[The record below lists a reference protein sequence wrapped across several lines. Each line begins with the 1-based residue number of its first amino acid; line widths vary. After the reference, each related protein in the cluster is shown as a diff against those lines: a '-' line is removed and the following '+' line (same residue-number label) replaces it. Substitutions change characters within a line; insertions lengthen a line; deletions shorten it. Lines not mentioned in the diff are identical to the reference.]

1 MKIQEFLN
9 YRKELLDSSK
19 DEEGFVQ
26 QTQLLSQILPL
37 MVDAKLLDSEDWNDS
52 YFFNPS
58 ENLKVNG
65 YTVNESSERLQ
76 LFIVNEASIDLTSS
90 DKDLQISTKGYYD
103 NQFKRVTKFL
113 NKAIKGY
120 LSDEVQD
127 ADPIRPLL
135 SQLSSSTGA
144 EQFDVIEI
152 FLVSA
157 TATTETRGTMP
168 QPKRIEFEDENISVA
183 FTRDRERIKKELLV
197 IKKLVDLNF
206 LYDVLISQ
214 GNREALVIDFENL
227 FDYKIE
233 VIQAADEE
241 NFESFLC
248 VLPAQILSDLYKRYS
263 SRLLE
268 KNVRS
273 FLQFK
278 KGSANSGIRDT
289 IKTCPEKFI
298 AFNNGITI
306 TATGKEF
313 ETRNGKVFIKT
324 LTDFQIVNGGQ
335 TTASIYFTQKD
346 GFSIDR
352 VKIMAKINVARD
364 VSEEDLNELISD
376 ISKYSNSQTRVSSV
390 DLSSRSPQL
399 SKIKSLSD
407 SIVTPSGRKW
417 FFEKSR
423 GEFNTKLRIAG
434 SNKARIE
441 KEYPKSY
448 RFTKEQLGKYFTAW
462 GEQPYVVKK
471 GGEKVFRYFLEEITG
486 ELRGKKAVNVN
497 RDFYEELISKII
509 LFTELEKI
517 YGQGKNSMGQIR
529 SAVVPYTISIMFI
542 YTDGAKQG
550 KQFDLSK
557 IWKKERLEDDLE
569 TFFTELMEL
578 MNGLIKKY
586 SESDD
591 YGEYA
596 KNKKLWE
603 DISGSKEIEKFMTSR
618 ISQQILNKYSIPLK
632 EKKNGETPEVDFE
645 RIQMNIE
652 VVAKGMEFY
661 TELRKKC
668 HGLSKLQE
676 KKIDAIISSII
687 KQEDLSEDILR
698 FEKNLMIEVRKN
710 SPELFD
716 QINVTQNYLLE
727 STLKFI
733 VLKYNQALEKGID
746 LLDYFK
752 AIEKHAKEEQNK
764 YASAFNMIAV
774 NLAKGI
780 APSLR
785 EVQLASNYFKKEA
798 SNKNISLNTPGPI
811 PNISLSVLRQMVE
824 WDSRMKVLTQGE
836 RAYLADLAYE
846 LKPLNQFHKTNAQ
859 KHLCTIMKAGF
870 RLK

>member
-1 MKIQEFLN
+1 MKIEEFLN

-37 MVDAKLLDSEDWNDS
+37 LVDAKLLDSEDWNDS
-52 YFFNPS
+52 YFLNTA
-58 ENLKVNG
+58 ENLKLNG

-76 LFIVNEASIDLTSS
+76 LFIVDESSIDLTSS
-90 DKDLQISTKGYYD
+90 KKDLQISTKSHYD
-103 NQFKRVTKFL
+103 NQFRRVTKFL

-120 LSDEVQD
+120 LNDDVQD

-135 SQLSSSTGA
+135 SQLSSATGK

-157 TATTETRGTMP
+157 TATMEIRGSIP
-168 QPKRIEFEDENISVA
+168 QPKRIEFEDESISVGY
-183 FTRDRERIKKELLV
+183 TRNREKVNKELLI

-233 VIQAADEE
+233 VIKAADEV
-241 NFESFLC
+241 NFESYLC
-248 VLPAQILSDLYKRYS
+248 VLPANILSELYKRYS

-278 KGSANSGIRDT
+278 GANKGIRET
-289 IKTCPEKFI
+289 IRVSPEKFI

-306 TATGKEF
+306 TSTAKEI
-313 ETRNGKVFIKT
+313 ESINEKMFIKS

-346 GFSIDR
+346 GFSIEK
-352 VKIMAKINVARD
+352 VKIMAKINVAHE
-364 VSEEDLNELISD
+364 VTEEGLDSLISD
-376 ISKYSNSQTRVSSV
+376 ISRYSNSQTKVSNV

-399 SKIKSLSD
+399 NKIKALSE
-407 SIVTPSGRKW
+407 SIITPSGRKW

-441 KEYPKSY
+441 KEYPKNF
-448 RFTKEQLGKYFTAW
+448 RFSKEQLGKYFTAW
-462 GEQPYVVKK
+462 GDQPYVVKK

-497 RDFYEELISKII
+497 RDFYEDLISKII
-509 LFTELEKI
+509 LFTQLEKI

-529 SAVVPYTISIMFI
+529 SAVVPYAISIIYI
-542 YTDGAKQG
+542 YTDGAKEG

-557 IWKKERLEDDLE
+557 IWKKEKLEDDLV

-578 MNGLIKKY
+578 MNSLIKKY

-603 DISGSKEIEKFMTSR
+603 NISVSKEIEKYMTSK
-618 ISQQILNKYSIPLK
+618 ISQQILGKYSIAVK
-632 EKKNGETPEVDFE
+632 EKKNGEKIEVDFE
-645 RIQMNIE
+645 KVQMNIE
-652 VVAKGMEFY
+652 ILSKGMEFY
-661 TELRKKC
+661 NQLRKKYSS
-668 HGLSKLQE
+668 LSKIQE
-676 KKIDAIISSII
+676 KKMDTIISSII
-687 KQEDLSEDILR
+687 KLEDLSEDVLR
-698 FEKNLMIEVRKN
+698 FESNLMIEIRK
-710 SPELFD
+710 SDPELFD
-716 QINVTQNYLLE
+716 QINAPYNYQIE
-727 STLKFI
+727 STLKLI
-733 VLKYNQALEKGID
+733 VLKYNQAIENGIGLQD
-746 LLDYFK
+746 FFK
-752 AIEKHAKEEQNK
+752 TIEQKTSEGSNK
-764 YASAFNMIAV
+764 YASVFNKIA
-774 NLAKGI
+774 LELSKGI
-780 APSLR
+780 APS
-785 EVQLASNYFKKEA
+785 VKDIHLASNYFNKEA
-798 SNKNISLNTPGPI
+798 KTTINVNTSSTIPTINLNI
-811 PNISLSVLRQMVE
+811 LRQMVE
-824 WDSRMKVLTQGE
+824 WDSRMKILSTGE

-846 LKPLNQFHKTNAQ
+846 LKPLNEFHKTNAE
-859 KHLCTIMKAGF
+859 KHLKTLLKSGF
-870 RLK
+870 YLI

>member
-52 YFFNPS
+52 YYLNPA
-58 ENLKVNG
+58 ENFKVNG

-76 LFIVNEASIDLTSS
+76 LFIVDETSIDLTASE
-90 DKDLQISTKGYYD
+90 KALQISTKNYYD
-103 NQFKRVTKFL
+103 NQFKRVTRFL

-120 LSDEVQD
+120 LNDEVQD

-135 SQLSSSTGA
+135 SQLSSATGA

-157 TATTETRGTMP
+157 SATTETRGTLP
-168 QPKRIEFEDENISVA
+168 QPKRIEFEDENISVS
-183 FTRDRERIKKELLV
+183 FTRNRERVKKDLLI

-214 GNREALVIDFENL
+214 GNREALIIDFENL

-233 VIQAADEE
+233 VIKAAEEE
-241 NFESFLC
+241 NFESYLC
-248 VLPAQILSDLYKRYS
+248 VLPAHILSDLYKRYS

-278 KGSANSGIRDT
+278 GANKGIRET
-289 IKTCPEKFI
+289 IRISPEKFI

-306 TATGKEF
+306 TSTAKDL
-313 ETRNGKVFIKT
+313 ETKNGKLFIKS

-346 GFSIDR
+346 GFPIDK
-352 VKIMAKINVARD
+352 VKVMAKINVALD
-364 VSEEDLNELISD
+364 VTEEGLDSLISD
-376 ISKYSNSQTRVSSV
+376 ISRYSNSQTKVSNV

-399 SKIKSLSD
+399 NKIKALSD

-423 GEFNTKLRIAG
+423 GDFNTKLRIAG

-441 KEYPKSY
+441 KEYPKNY

-462 GEQPYVVKK
+462 GDQPYVVKK
-471 GGEKVFRYFLEEITG
+471 GGEKVFRYFLEEISG
-486 ELRGKKAVNVN
+486 ELRGKKAINVN

-509 LFTELEKI
+509 LFTQLEKI
-517 YGQGKNSMGQIR
+517 YGQGRHSMGQIR
-529 SAVVPYTISIMFI
+529 SAVVPYAISVIYI
-542 YTDGAKQG
+542 YTDGAKAG

-557 IWKKERLEDDLE
+557 IWKKEKLEDDLV

-578 MNGLIKKY
+578 MNGLIKNY

-603 DISGSKEIEKFMTSR
+603 DISASKEIEIFMTSK
-618 ISQQILNKYSIPLK
+618 IAQQILSKYSIPVK
-632 EKKNGETPEVDFE
+632 EKKNGGTIEVDFE

-652 VVAKGMEFY
+652 VLSKGMEFY
-661 TELRKKC
+661 NQLREKYD
-668 HGLSKLQE
+668 GLSTLQE
-676 KKIDAIISSII
+676 KKMDTIISSII
-687 KQEDLSEDILR
+687 KLEDLNEDHLR
-698 FEKNLMIEVRKN
+698 FESNLMNDIRKN
-710 SPELFD
+710 NPEIFD
-716 QINVTQNYLLE
+716 QINSSYHYQLE

-733 VLKYNQALEKGID
+733 ILKYNQAIEKGIGLKDFFKHIENNASESNSKYASVFNKIALELEKG
-746 LLDYFK
+746 
-752 AIEKHAKEEQNK
+752 N
-764 YASAFNMIAV
+764 
-774 NLAKGI
+774 
-780 APSLR
+780 APS
-785 EVQLASNYFKKEA
+785 VKDISLASNYYNKESTTTKDTSISAVPKINLNVLKK
-798 SNKNISLNTPGPI
+798 
-811 PNISLSVLRQMVE
+811 MVE
-824 WDSRMKVLTQGE
+824 WDSRMKILSYGE
-836 RAYLADLAYE
+836 RQYMADLAYE
-846 LKPLNQFHKTNAQ
+846 LKPLNEFHKKNVE
-859 KHLCTIMKAGF
+859 KHLVALLKAG
-870 RLK
+870 LIIN

>member
-19 DEEGFVQ
+19 DEDGFVQ

-52 YFFNPS
+52 YFLNAS
-58 ENLKVNG
+58 ENLKLNG

-76 LFIVNEASIDLTSS
+76 LFIVDESSIDLTSS
-90 DKDLQISTKGYYD
+90 DKDLQISTKSHYD

-120 LSDEVQD
+120 LNDDVQD

-135 SQLSSSTGA
+135 SQISSATGA

-157 TATTETRGTMP
+157 TATTETRGAIP
-168 QPKRIEFEDENISVA
+168 QPKRIEFEDENISVS
-183 FTRDRERIKKELLV
+183 FTRNRERVSKELLI

-214 GNREALVIDFENL
+214 GNREALVIDFETL

-233 VIQAADEE
+233 VIKAAEEE
-241 NFESFLC
+241 NFESYLC
-248 VLPAQILSDLYKRYS
+248 VLPANILSDLYKRYS

-278 KGSANSGIRDT
+278 GANKGIRET
-289 IKTCPEKFI
+289 IRVSPEKFI

-306 TATGKEF
+306 TSTAKEI
-313 ETRNGKVFIKT
+313 ESKNGKMFIKS

-346 GFSIDR
+346 GFSIDK

-364 VSEEDLNELISD
+364 VTEEGLNSLISD
-376 ISKYSNSQTRVSSV
+376 ISRYSNSQTKVSNV

-399 SKIKSLSD
+399 NKIKALSE
-407 SIVTPSGRKW
+407 SIITPSGRKW

-441 KEYPKSY
+441 KEYPKDY
-448 RFTKEQLGKYFTAW
+448 RFSKEQLGKYFTAW

-497 RDFYEELISKII
+497 RDFYEDLISKII
-509 LFTELEKI
+509 LFTQLEKI
-517 YGQGKNSMGQIR
+517 YGQGKHSMGQIR
-529 SAVVPYTISIMFI
+529 SAVVPYAISIIYI
-542 YTDGAKQG
+542 YTDGAKDG

-557 IWKKERLEDDLE
+557 IWKKEKLEDDLI
-569 TFFTELMEL
+569 TFFTELMQL
-578 MNGLIKKY
+578 MNGLIKTY

-603 DISGSKEIEKFMTSR
+603 DISDSKEIEKFMTSK
-618 ISQQILNKYSIPLK
+618 ISQHILSKYSIAVK
-632 EKKNGETPEVDFE
+632 EKKNGKKTEVNFE
-645 RIQMNIE
+645 KIQMNIE
-652 VVAKGMEFY
+652 VLSKGMEFY
-661 TELRKKC
+661 NQLRKKYDR
-668 HGLSKLQE
+668 LSKLQE
-676 KKIDAIISSII
+676 MKMDTIISSII
-687 KQEDLSEDILR
+687 KLEDLSEDVLR
-698 FEKNLMIEVRKN
+698 FESNLMIEIRKN
-710 SPELFD
+710 NPEIFD
-716 QINVTQNYLLE
+716 QINVPYNYQIE
-727 STLKFI
+727 STLKLI
-733 VLKYNQALEKGID
+733 VLKYNQAIENGIGLQD
-746 LLDYFK
+746 FFK
-752 AIEKHAKEEQNK
+752 TIEQKTSESSKK
-764 YASAFNMIAV
+764 YASIFNRIA
-774 NLAKGI
+774 LDLSKGI
-780 APSLR
+780 APS
-785 EVQLASNYFKKEA
+785 VKDIHLASNYF
-798 SNKNISLNTPGPI
+798 NKDAPTIIKAISSSEVPTINLNT
-811 PNISLSVLRQMVE
+811 LRQMVE
-824 WDSRMKVLTQGE
+824 WDSRMKILSTGE
-836 RAYLADLAYE
+836 RAYIADLAYE
-846 LKPLNQFHKTNAQ
+846 LKPLNEFHKTNAER
-859 KHLCTIMKAGF
+859 HLFTLIKSGF
-870 RLK
+870 TTN

>member
-52 YFFNPS
+52 YFLNTA

-76 LFIVNEASIDLTSS
+76 LFIVDESSIDLTSS
-90 DKDLQISTKGYYD
+90 DKDLQISTKSHYD

-113 NKAIKGY
+113 NRAIKGY
-120 LSDEVQD
+120 LNDDVQD

-135 SQLSSSTGA
+135 SQLSSATGA

-168 QPKRIEFEDENISVA
+168 QPKRIEFEDENISVG
-183 FTRDRERIKKELLV
+183 FTRNRERVNKELLI

-214 GNREALVIDFENL
+214 GNREALVIDFESL

-233 VIQAADEE
+233 VIKAAEEE
-241 NFESFLC
+241 NFESYLC
-248 VLPAQILSDLYKRYS
+248 VLPAHILSDLYKRYS

-278 KGSANSGIRDT
+278 GANKGIRET
-289 IKTCPEKFI
+289 IRVSPEKFI

-306 TATGKEF
+306 TSTAKEI
-313 ETRNGKVFIKT
+313 ESKNGKMFIKS

-346 GFSIDR
+346 GFPIDK

-364 VSEEDLNELISD
+364 VTEEGLDSLISD
-376 ISKYSNSQTRVSSV
+376 ISRYSNSQTKVSNV

-399 SKIKSLSD
+399 NKLKALSD

-441 KEYPKSY
+441 KEYPKNY

-462 GEQPYVVKK
+462 GDQPYVVKK

-486 ELRGKKAVNVN
+486 ELRGRKAVTVN
-497 RDFYEELISKII
+497 RNFYEELISKII
-509 LFTELEKI
+509 LFTQLEKT
-517 YGQGKNSMGQIR
+517 YGQGKHSMGQIR
-529 SAVVPYTISIMFI
+529 SAVVPYSISVI
-542 YTDGAKQG
+542 YIFTDGAKEG

-557 IWKKERLEDDLE
+557 IWKKEKLEDDLV

-578 MNGLIKKY
+578 MNSLIKKY

-591 YGEYA
+591 YGEYS

-603 DISGSKEIEKFMTSR
+603 NISSSKELEKFMSSE
-618 ISQQILNKYSIPLK
+618 IAKMILKKYSVAVK
-632 EKKNGETPEVDFE
+632 EKGNGDNQEVDFE

-652 VVAKGMEFY
+652 VISKGMEFY
-661 TELRKKC
+661 NQLRKKYD
-668 HGLSKLQE
+668 GLSKFQE
-676 KKIDAIISSII
+676 KKMDTIISSII
-687 KQEDLSEDILR
+687 KLEDLSEDNLR
-698 FEKNLMIEVRKN
+698 FENNLMNEIRKN
-710 SPELFD
+710 NPEIFD
-716 QINVTQNYLLE
+716 QINTPYNYQIE
-727 STLKFI
+727 STLKLI
-733 VLKYNQALEKGID
+733 ILKYNQAIESGIGLKDFFKSIEQKTSESNSKYASVFNKIALELEKGT
-746 LLDYFK
+746 
-752 AIEKHAKEEQNK
+752 
-764 YASAFNMIAV
+764 
-774 NLAKGI
+774 
-780 APSLR
+780 APS
-785 EVQLASNYFKKEA
+785 VKDVHLASNYFNKEA
-798 SNKNISLNTPGPI
+798 TTTKEISSSAVPKINLN
-811 PNISLSVLRQMVE
+811 VLRQMVE
-824 WDSRMKVLTQGE
+824 WDSRMKILSNGE
-836 RAYLADLAYE
+836 RQYMADLAYE
-846 LKPLNQFHKTNAQ
+846 LKPLNQFHKTNAER
-859 KHLCTIMKAGF
+859 HLKSLLKAGF
-870 RLK
+870 KVK

>member
-52 YFFNPS
+52 YFLNTA
-58 ENLKVNG
+58 ENLKLNG

-76 LFIVNEASIDLTSS
+76 LFIVDESSIDLTSH
-90 DKDLQISTKGYYD
+90 DKDLQISTKSYYD

-120 LSDEVQD
+120 LNDEVQD

-135 SQLSSSTGA
+135 SQLSSSSGA

-152 FLVSA
+152 FLVTA
-157 TATTETRGTMP
+157 TATTEARGTMP

-183 FTRDRERIKKELLV
+183 FTRNRERVKKELLI

-227 FDYKIE
+227 FNHKIE
-233 VIQAADEE
+233 VIKAAEEE

-248 VLPAQILSDLYKRYS
+248 VLPAYILSELYKRYS

-278 KGSANSGIRDT
+278 GTNKGIRET
-289 IKTCPEKFI
+289 IRICPEKFI

-306 TATGKEF
+306 TSTAKEVELKDGKM
-313 ETRNGKVFIKT
+313 FIKS

-346 GFSIDR
+346 GFPIDK
-352 VKIMAKINVARD
+352 VKVMAKINVACD
-364 VSEEDLNELISD
+364 VTEEGLDSLISD
-376 ISKYSNSQTRVSSV
+376 ISRFSNSQTKVSNV

-399 SKIKSLSD
+399 NKIKALSD

-441 KEYPKSY
+441 KDYPKNY
-448 RFTKEQLGKYFTAW
+448 RFSKEQLGKYFTAW
-462 GEQPYVVKK
+462 GDQPYVVKK

-486 ELRGKKAVNVN
+486 ESRGKKAVNIN
-497 RDFYEELISKII
+497 RDFYEDLISKII
-509 LFTELEKI
+509 LFTQLEKI

-529 SAVVPYTISIMFI
+529 SAVVPYAISVIFI
-542 YTDGAKQG
+542 HADGAKQG

-557 IWKKERLEDDLE
+557 IWKKEKLEDDLVI
-569 TFFTELMEL
+569 FFKELMEL
-578 MNGLIKKY
+578 MNSLIKKY

-603 DISGSKEIEKFMTSR
+603 NISESKEIENFMASK
-618 ISQQILNKYSIPLK
+618 ISQQILDKYLVPVK
-632 EKKNGETPEVDFE
+632 EINNGEKVEVDFE

-652 VVAKGMEFY
+652 VLSKGVEFY
-661 TELRKKC
+661 NQLRNKYD
-668 HGLSKLQE
+668 GLSELQE
-676 KKIDAIISSII
+676 KKLDTITSSIL
-687 KQEDLSEDILR
+687 KFEDLSENNLQ
-698 FEKNLMIEVRKN
+698 FERTLMNEIRKN
-710 SPELFD
+710 NPEIFD
-716 QINVTQNYLLE
+716 QLNTPYNYQIE
-727 STLKFI
+727 STLKLI
-733 VLKYNQALEKGID
+733 ILRYNQAIEMGIGLQD
-746 LLDYFK
+746 FFK
-752 AIEKHAKEEQNK
+752 SIEQKTSQTNSK
-764 YASAFNMIAV
+764 YASVFNKIG
-774 NLAKGI
+774 NELADGL
-780 APSLR
+780 APT
-785 EVQLASNYFKKEA
+785 VKDIHLASNYFNKEEIKTNEI
-798 SNKNISLNTPGPI
+798 SVSEVPEININ
-811 PNISLSVLRQMVE
+811 VLRQMVE
-824 WDSRMKVLTQGE
+824 WDSRMKILSHGE
-836 RAYLADLAYE
+836 RAYIADLAYE
-846 LKPLNQFHKTNAQ
+846 LKPLSQFNKTNSE
-859 KHLCTIMKAGF
+859 KHLKTLMKAGF
-870 RLK
+870 MLE

>member
-19 DEEGFVQ
+19 DEDGFVQ
-26 QTQLLSQILPL
+26 QTQLLNQILPL

-52 YFFNPS
+52 YYLNPAD
-58 ENLKVNG
+58 NFKVNG

-76 LFIVNEASIDLTSS
+76 LFIVDEISIDLTASE
-90 DKDLQISTKGYYD
+90 KDLQISTKSYYD

-120 LSDEVQD
+120 LNDEVQD

-135 SQLSSSTGA
+135 SQLSSATGA

-157 TATTETRGTMP
+157 SATTETRGTLP
-168 QPKRIEFEDENISVA
+168 QPKRIEFEDESISVSFA
-183 FTRDRERIKKELLV
+183 RNRVRVKKDLLI
-197 IKKLVDLNF
+197 IKKLIDLNF

-214 GNREALVIDFENL
+214 GNREALIVDFENL

-233 VIQAADEE
+233 VIKAAEEE
-241 NFESFLC
+241 NFESYLC
-248 VLPAQILSDLYKRYS
+248 VLPAHILSNLYKRYS

-278 KGSANSGIRDT
+278 GVNKGIRET
-289 IKTCPEKFI
+289 IRISPEKFI
-298 AFNNGITI
+298 AFNNGITVTS
-306 TATGKEF
+306 TAKDLE
-313 ETRNGKVFIKT
+313 EKNGKLFIKS

-346 GFSIDR
+346 GFPIDK
-352 VKIMAKINVARD
+352 VKVMAKINVARD
-364 VSEEDLNELISD
+364 VTEEGLDSLISD
-376 ISKYSNSQTRVSSV
+376 ISKYSNSQTKVSNV

-399 SKIKSLSD
+399 NKLKALSD

-441 KEYPKSY
+441 KEYPKNY

-462 GEQPYVVKK
+462 GDQPYVVKK
-471 GGEKVFRYFLEEITG
+471 GGEKVFRFFLEEITG
-486 ELRGKKAVNVN
+486 ELRGKKAINVN

-509 LFTELEKI
+509 LFTQLEKI

-529 SAVVPYTISIMFI
+529 SAVVPYAISVIYI
-542 YTDGAKQG
+542 YTDGAKTG

-557 IWKKERLEDDLE
+557 IWKKEKLEDDLV

-578 MNGLIKKY
+578 MNSLIKKY

-603 DISGSKEIEKFMTSR
+603 DISASKEIDKFMTSK
-618 ISQQILNKYSIPLK
+618 IAQQILSKYSILVK
-632 EKKNGETPEVDFE
+632 DRTKGGTTEVDFE
-645 RIQMNIE
+645 RILMNIE
-652 VVAKGMEFY
+652 VLAKGMEFY
-661 TELRKKC
+661 NELRKKYD
-668 HGLSKLQE
+668 GLSKIGE
-676 KKIDAIISSII
+676 KKIDTIISSII
-687 KQEDLSEDILR
+687 NHEDLSEDHLR
-698 FEKNLMIEVRKN
+698 FEKNLMNEIRKN
-710 SPELFD
+710 TPEIFD
-716 QINVTQNYLLE
+716 QISAPYNYQIE

-733 VLKYNQALEKGID
+733 ILKYNQAIENGFSLT
-746 LLDYFK
+746 DYFK
-752 AIEKHAKEEQNK
+752 SIERKTCTGNK
-764 YASAFNMIAV
+764 NYLAVFNKIA
-774 NLAKGI
+774 LELEKGI
-780 APSLR
+780 APSVK
-785 EVQLASNYFKKEA
+785 EIQLASNYFSKEKEPLKETF
-798 SNKNISLNTPGPI
+798 SGPVPKI
-811 PNISLSVLRQMVE
+811 NLSVLREMVE
-824 WDSRMKVLTQGE
+824 WDSRMKVLTASE

-846 LKPLNQFHKTNAQ
+846 LKPLSSFHKANAERYL
-859 KHLCTIMKAGF
+859 KTLLKAGF
-870 RLK
+870 D

>member
-37 MVDAKLLDSEDWNDS
+37 LVDAKLIDSEDWNDS
-52 YFFNPS
+52 YYLNPA
-58 ENLKVNG
+58 ENFKVNG

-76 LFIVNEASIDLTSS
+76 LFIVDETSIDLTASE
-90 DKDLQISTKGYYD
+90 KDLQISTKSYYD
-103 NQFKRVTKFL
+103 NQFKRVTRFL

-120 LSDEVQD
+120 LNDEVQD

-135 SQLSSSTGA
+135 SQLSSATGA

-157 TATTETRGTMP
+157 SATTETRGTLP
-168 QPKRIEFEDENISVA
+168 QPKRIEFEDENISVS
-183 FTRDRERIKKELLV
+183 FTRNRERVKKDLLI
-197 IKKLVDLNF
+197 IKKLVDLNI

-214 GNREALVIDFENL
+214 GNREALLIDFENL

-233 VIQAADEE
+233 VIKAADED
-241 NFESFLC
+241 NFESYLC
-248 VLPAQILSDLYKRYS
+248 VLPAHILSGLYKRYS

-278 KGSANSGIRDT
+278 GANKGIRET
-289 IKTCPEKFI
+289 IRISPEKFI

-306 TATGKEF
+306 TSTAKDLEAK
-313 ETRNGKVFIKT
+313 NGKLFIKS

-346 GFSIDR
+346 GFPIDK
-352 VKIMAKINVARD
+352 VKVMAKINVARD
-364 VSEEDLNELISD
+364 VTEEGLNSLISD
-376 ISKYSNSQTRVSSV
+376 ISRYSNSQTKVSNV

-399 SKIKSLSD
+399 NKLKSLSD

-441 KEYPKSY
+441 KEYPKNY

-486 ELRGKKAVNVN
+486 EFRGKKAVNVN
-497 RDFYEELISKII
+497 REFYEQLISKII
-509 LFTELEKI
+509 LFTQLEII

-529 SAVVPYTISIMFI
+529 SAVVPYAISIMFI

-557 IWKKERLEDDLE
+557 IWKKEKLEDDLE
-569 TFFTELMEL
+569 IFFTELMDL

-586 SESDD
+586 SVSDD

-603 DISGSKEIEKFMTSR
+603 DVSGSKEIDKFMTSK
-618 ISQQILNKYSIPLK
+618 IAQQILSKYSIPIK
-632 EKKNGETPEVDFE
+632 AQKNGEATEVDFE
-645 RIQMNIE
+645 NIQMNID
-652 VVAKGMEFY
+652 VLSKGAEFY
-661 TELRKKC
+661 NQLRKKYD
-668 HGLSKLQE
+668 GLSEFQE
-676 KKIDAIISSII
+676 KKIDTIVSSII
-687 KQEDLSEDILR
+687 RLEDLSEEHLR
-698 FEKNLMIEVRKN
+698 FENNLMKEIRKN
-710 SPELFD
+710 NPEIFD
-716 QINVTQNYLLE
+716 QIDTPYNHLFDG
-727 STLKFI
+727 TLKFI
-733 VLKYNQALEKGID
+733 ILKYNQAIENGIGLQDFFKSIEQKTSQSKAQNASVFNKIALELGKGT
-746 LLDYFK
+746 
-752 AIEKHAKEEQNK
+752 
-764 YASAFNMIAV
+764 
-774 NLAKGI
+774 
-780 APSLR
+780 APT
-785 EVQLASNYFKKEA
+785 VKDIQLASNYFNKKATTTKEISA
-798 SNKNISLNTPGPI
+798 STIPKISLNI
-811 PNISLSVLRQMVE
+811 LRQMVE
-824 WDSRMKVLTQGE
+824 WDSRMKILSNGE
-836 RAYLADLAYE
+836 RQYIADLAYE
-846 LKPLNQFHKTNAQ
+846 LKPLNQFHKKNAER
-859 KHLCTIMKAGF
+859 HLLTLLKAGF
-870 RLK
+870 KLP

>member
-1 MKIQEFLN
+1 
-9 YRKELLDSSK
+9 
-19 DEEGFVQ
+19 
-26 QTQLLSQILPL
+26 

-52 YFFNPS
+52 YYLNPA
-58 ENLKVNG
+58 ENFKVNG

-76 LFIVNEASIDLTSS
+76 LFIVDETSIDLTASE
-90 DKDLQISTKGYYD
+90 KDLQISTKSYYD
-103 NQFKRVTKFL
+103 NQFKRVTRFL

-120 LSDEVQD
+120 LNDEVQD

-135 SQLSSSTGA
+135 SQLSSATGA

-157 TATTETRGTMP
+157 SATTETRGTLP
-168 QPKRIEFEDENISVA
+168 QPKRIEFEDENISVS
-183 FTRDRERIKKELLV
+183 FTRNRERVKKDLLI

-214 GNREALVIDFENL
+214 GNREALIIDFENL

-233 VIQAADEE
+233 VIKAADEE
-241 NFESFLC
+241 NFESYLC
-248 VLPAQILSDLYKRYS
+248 VLPANILSDLYKRYS

-278 KGSANSGIRDT
+278 GANKGIRET
-289 IKTCPEKFI
+289 IRISPEKFI

-306 TATGKEF
+306 TSTAKDLEAK
-313 ETRNGKVFIKT
+313 NGKLFIKS

-346 GFSIDR
+346 GFPIDK
-352 VKIMAKINVARD
+352 VKVMAKINVARD
-364 VSEEDLNELISD
+364 VTEEGLDSLISD
-376 ISKYSNSQTRVSSV
+376 ISRYSNSQTKVSNV

-399 SKIKSLSD
+399 NKLKALSD

-441 KEYPKSY
+441 KEYPKNY

-462 GEQPYVVKK
+462 GDQPYVVKK

-486 ELRGKKAVNVN
+486 ELRGKKAINVN

-509 LFTELEKI
+509 LFTQLEKI

-529 SAVVPYTISIMFI
+529 SAVVPYAISVIYI
-542 YTDGAKQG
+542 YTDGAKAG

-557 IWKKERLEDDLE
+557 IWKKEKLEDDLV

-578 MNGLIKKY
+578 MNGLIKNY

-603 DISGSKEIEKFMTSR
+603 DISTSKEIEKFMTSK
-618 ISQQILNKYSIPLK
+618 IAQQILSKYSIPVR
-632 EKKNGETPEVDFE
+632 EKKNGGTAEVDFE

-652 VVAKGMEFY
+652 VLSKGVEFY
-661 TELRKKC
+661 NQLRKKYD
-668 HGLSKLQE
+668 GLSKLQE
-676 KKIDAIISSII
+676 KKMDTIISSII
-687 KQEDLSEDILR
+687 KLEDLSEDYLR
-698 FEKNLMIEVRKN
+698 FESNLINEIRKN
-710 SPELFD
+710 SPEIFD
-716 QINVTQNYLLE
+716 QINTPYNYQIE
-727 STLKFI
+727 STLKLI
-733 VLKYNQALEKGID
+733 ILKYNQAIENGFGLTDFFKSIEQKTSAVNNKYSSVFNRIAVELEKG
-746 LLDYFK
+746 
-752 AIEKHAKEEQNK
+752 
-764 YASAFNMIAV
+764 V
-774 NLAKGI
+774 
-780 APSLR
+780 APSVK
-785 EVQLASNYFKKEA
+785 EIQLASNYFNKETA
-798 SNKNISLNTPGPI
+798 PAKETPSGAVPKI
-811 PNISLSVLRQMVE
+811 NLSVLRQMVE
-824 WDSRMKVLTQGE
+824 WDSRMKILSNGE
-836 RAYLADLAYE
+836 RQYMADLAYE
-846 LKPLNQFHKTNAQ
+846 LKSLNQFHKTNAE
-859 KHLCTIMKAGF
+859 KHLKTLMKAGF
-870 RLK
+870 SCQ

>member
-52 YFFNPS
+52 YFLNTA
-58 ENLKVNG
+58 ENLKLNG

-76 LFIVNEASIDLTSS
+76 LFIVDESSIDLTSS
-90 DKDLQISTKGYYD
+90 DKNLQISTKSHYD

-120 LSDEVQD
+120 LNDDVQD

-135 SQLSSSTGA
+135 SQLSSATGA

-157 TATTETRGTMP
+157 TATTENRGTMP
-168 QPKRIEFEDENISVA
+168 QPKRIEFEDENISVG
-183 FTRDRERIKKELLV
+183 FTRNRERVNKELLI

-214 GNREALVIDFENL
+214 GNREALVIDFESL

-233 VIQAADEE
+233 VIKAAEEE
-241 NFESFLC
+241 NFESYLC
-248 VLPAQILSDLYKRYS
+248 VLPAHILSDLYKRYS

-278 KGSANSGIRDT
+278 GANKGIRET
-289 IKTCPEKFI
+289 IRVSPEKFI

-306 TATGKEF
+306 TSTAKEI
-313 ETRNGKVFIKT
+313 ESKNGKMFIKS

-346 GFSIDR
+346 GFPIDK

-364 VSEEDLNELISD
+364 VTEEGLDSLISD
-376 ISKYSNSQTRVSSV
+376 ISRYSNSQTKVSNV

-399 SKIKSLSD
+399 NKLKALSD

-441 KEYPKSY
+441 KEYPKNY

-462 GEQPYVVKK
+462 GDQPYVVKK

-486 ELRGKKAVNVN
+486 ELRGRKAVNVN
-497 RDFYEELISKII
+497 RNFYEELISKII
-509 LFTELEKI
+509 LFTQLEKT
-517 YGQGKNSMGQIR
+517 YGQGKHSMGQIR
-529 SAVVPYTISIMFI
+529 SAVVPYSISVI
-542 YTDGAKQG
+542 YIFTDGAKEG

-557 IWKKERLEDDLE
+557 IWKKEKLEDDLV

-578 MNGLIKKY
+578 MNSLIKKY

-591 YGEYA
+591 YGEYS

-603 DISGSKEIEKFMTSR
+603 NISSSKELEKFMSSE
-618 ISQQILNKYSIPLK
+618 IAKMILKKYSVAVK
-632 EKKNGETPEVDFE
+632 EKGNGNNQEVDFE

-652 VVAKGMEFY
+652 VISKGMEFY
-661 TELRKKC
+661 NQLRKKYE
-668 HGLSKLQE
+668 GLSKFQE
-676 KKIDAIISSII
+676 KKMDTIISSII
-687 KQEDLSEDILR
+687 KLEDLSEDNLR
-698 FEKNLMIEVRKN
+698 FEDNLMNEIRKN
-710 SPELFD
+710 NPEIFD
-716 QINVTQNYLLE
+716 QINTPYNYQIE
-727 STLKFI
+727 STLKLI
-733 VLKYNQALEKGID
+733 ILKYNQAIESGIGLKDFFKSIEQKTSESNSKYVSVFNKIALELEKGT
-746 LLDYFK
+746 
-752 AIEKHAKEEQNK
+752 
-764 YASAFNMIAV
+764 
-774 NLAKGI
+774 
-780 APSLR
+780 APS
-785 EVQLASNYFKKEA
+785 VKDIHLASNYFNNEATTTKE
-798 SNKNISLNTPGPI
+798 ISSSAVPKINLN
-811 PNISLSVLRQMVE
+811 VLRQMVE
-824 WDSRMKVLTQGE
+824 WDSRMKILSNGE
-836 RAYLADLAYE
+836 RQYMADLAYE
-846 LKPLNQFHKTNAQ
+846 LKPLNQFHKTNAER
-859 KHLCTIMKAGF
+859 HLKSLLKAGF
-870 RLK
+870 KVK

>member
-52 YFFNPS
+52 YYLNPA
-58 ENLKVNG
+58 ENFKVNG

-76 LFIVNEASIDLTSS
+76 LFIVDETSIDLTASE
-90 DKDLQISTKGYYD
+90 KDLQISTKSYYD
-103 NQFKRVTKFL
+103 NQFKRVTRFL

-120 LSDEVQD
+120 LNDEVQD

-135 SQLSSSTGA
+135 SQLSSATGA

-157 TATTETRGTMP
+157 SATTETRGALP
-168 QPKRIEFEDENISVA
+168 QPKRIEFEDENISVS
-183 FTRDRERIKKELLV
+183 FTRNRERVKKDLLI

-214 GNREALVIDFENL
+214 GNREALIIDFENL

-233 VIQAADEE
+233 VIKAADEE
-241 NFESFLC
+241 NFESYLC
-248 VLPAQILSDLYKRYS
+248 VLPAHILSDLYKRYS

-278 KGSANSGIRDT
+278 GANKGIRET
-289 IKTCPEKFI
+289 IRMSPEKFI

-306 TATGKEF
+306 TSTAKEL
-313 ETRNGKVFIKT
+313 EAKNGKLFIKS

-346 GFSIDR
+346 GFPIDK
-352 VKIMAKINVARD
+352 VKVMAKINVARD
-364 VSEEDLNELISD
+364 VTEEGLDSLISD
-376 ISKYSNSQTRVSSV
+376 ISRYSNSQTKVSNV

-399 SKIKSLSD
+399 NKLKALSD

-441 KEYPKSY
+441 KEYPKNY

-462 GEQPYVVKK
+462 GDQPYVVKK

-486 ELRGKKAVNVN
+486 ELRGKKAINVN

-509 LFTELEKI
+509 LFTQLEKI

-529 SAVVPYTISIMFI
+529 SAVVPYTISVIYI
-542 YTDGAKQG
+542 YTDGAKAG

-557 IWKKERLEDDLE
+557 IWKKEKLEDDLV

-578 MNGLIKKY
+578 MNGLIKNY

-603 DISGSKEIEKFMTSR
+603 DISTSKEIEKFMTSK
-618 ISQQILNKYSIPLK
+618 IAQQILSKYSIPVR
-632 EKKNGETPEVDFE
+632 EKKNGGTTEVDFE
-645 RIQMNIE
+645 RIQANIE
-652 VVAKGMEFY
+652 VLSKGVEFY
-661 TELRKKC
+661 NQLREKYD
-668 HGLSKLQE
+668 GLSKLQE
-676 KKIDAIISSII
+676 KKMDIIISSII
-687 KQEDLSEDILR
+687 KLEDLSEDHLR
-698 FEKNLMIEVRKN
+698 FESNLMNEIRKN
-710 SPELFD
+710 SPEIFD
-716 QINVTQNYLLE
+716 QINTPYNYQIE
-727 STLKFI
+727 STLKLI
-733 VLKYNQALEKGID
+733 ILKYNQAIENGFGLTDFFKSIERNTSAVNNKYSSVFNKIAVELEKG
-746 LLDYFK
+746 
-752 AIEKHAKEEQNK
+752 
-764 YASAFNMIAV
+764 V
-774 NLAKGI
+774 
-780 APSLR
+780 APS
-785 EVQLASNYFKKEA
+785 VKDIQLASNYFNKETA
-798 SNKNISLNTPGPI
+798 PAKETPSGAAPKI
-811 PNISLSVLRQMVE
+811 NLSVLRQMVE
-824 WDSRMKVLTQGE
+824 WDSRMKILSNGE
-836 RAYLADLAYE
+836 RQYMADLAYE
-846 LKPLNQFHKTNAQ
+846 LKPLNQFHKTNAE
-859 KHLCTIMKAGF
+859 KHLKTLMKAGF
-870 RLK
+870 SCQ